1 MRSTIQRLGRTTK
14 RWASLRLTICKL
26 QTPVLGDDFGH
37 LRPLVASVGK
47 DTFDERK
54 GSPRRAQQV
63 ARAVAIL
70 HVGRV
75 DGDAQQEAKR
85 IDEDVPLAAGDL
97 LARIEALR
105 VERRA
110 PF

>member
-1 MRSTIQRLGRTTK
+1 MCSMN
-14 RWASLRLTICKL
+14 
-26 QTPVLGDDFGH
+26 
-37 LRPLVASVGK
+37 GK
-47 DTFDERK
+47 D
-54 GSPRRAQQV
+54 RRAVRSQV
-63 ARAVAIL
+63 ARAIAIL

-97 LARIEALR
+97 LAGIEALR
-105 VERRA
+105 IERGA